1 MTILANG
8 RAIDS
13 GGGGDELD
21 GPVPAVPPPQANV
34 VAVLMGDDPEA
45 VVLQLVRQPGPVG
58 TLRER
63 TGLQGR
69 MDPGGWRRSRANG
82 ANRSLNRRC
91 VFLHEPAFHSGEQR
105 RVGDRCSRSCAGLN
119 R

>member
-58 TLRER
+58 DLEGEDRLAGPNEPGRLAPIPGEWRE
-63 TGLQGR
+63 
-69 MDPGGWRRSRANG
+69 
-82 ANRSLNRRC
+82 
-91 VFLHEPAFHSGEQR
+91 
-105 RVGDRCSRSCAGLN
+105 
-119 R
+119 